1 MQPRIIF
8 FDMGQTVV
16 TGTARSARR
25 LMASRLDLSEKET
38 RKVGRLIM
46 THLSLEPS
54 SLVEALKEILVDR
67 EHNQLQTA
75 VEEVWREQRRGV
87 KEVDGATSVLRMLK
101 AGGFKLGLLSNTW
114 HPFYS
119 GVCECCP
126 ELIELV
132 DHHVLSYRLGFK
144 KPSPDFFR
152 HALEQVGAAAER
164 CWMVGDS
171 YELDIEPAL
180 AVGMHAVWVLHG
192 PEREKTLL
200 AQVLRGEKPRPDWSV
215 AHLGEILEYFS
226 RKGSL

>member
-1 MQPRIIF
+1 MQPRVIF

-16 TGTARSARR
+16 TGAAQSARR
-25 LMASRLDLSEKET
+25 LMASKLNLTEKET

-46 THLSLEPS
+46 THPARDPS
-54 SLVEALKEILVDR
+54 SLVRALKGILVDR
-67 EHNQLQTA
+67 EQNHMQA
-75 VEEVWREQRRGV
+75 AMEEVWREQRRSA
-87 KEVDGATSVLRMLK
+87 KEVDGATSVLKALK
-101 AGGFKLGLLSNTW
+101 ATGFKLGLLSNTW

-126 ELIELV
+126 ELTELV
-132 DHHVLSYRLGFK
+132 DHHVLSYRLGIK
-144 KPSPDFFR
+144 KPSPEFFR
-152 HALEQVGAAAER
+152 HALEQVGATAER

-192 PEREKTLL
+192 PERERTLL
-200 AQVLRGEKPRPDWSV
+200 AQVLRGEKPSPDWSV